1 MTRERIDQDQTNW
14 PTTASANDG
23 GNAGPTRDYR
33 QEAEA
38 SDDQLNQ
45 SLNSLAQMFAPRD
58 IVNRGAQ

>member
-1 MTRERIDQDQTNW
+1 MTRERIDQDQPNW
-14 PTTASANDG
+14 PASASAEN

-38 SDDQLNQ
+38 SDDQLNE